1 MASRVIPTVLD
12 PLNASAL
19 NKLPETATAPPSKK
33 RKFGYDT
40 AAGQLSTNSIVI
52 RAHAASLSDEPL
64 VLNPITAI
72 PRSKLPLSWLE
83 DASWAHSDAQPG
95 GLFVADIPTLEHDL
109 STCLEPTVLAVR
121 LFADGSL
128 YVVERVKRG
137 IYSLTRLARWVHE
150 GDIMVAVKGWQGS
163 SRMDIESDETT
174 FPPTDALNW
183 WQAAQ
188 IEEPQSD
195 LGLGDDFS
203 GLQVAVVF
211 EEAEDAVPD
220 LGSVAPSF
228 VDVLEYRG
236 LSLPPASKEG
246 NVDVEVSNGLS
257 ETQGV
262 DTLDGMDLDIGVDA
276 NCVDSKQSPEELL
289 DGMRDHY
296 LQALYI
302 SKTSLAYF
310 AKGPL
315 TRCRTAFQS
324 PDCEISESPA
334 GLIDFYREA
343 ILAAKKMDLKY
354 REALPAIVRDAL
366 LALSDGEGGAGTK
379 KRKSKKKKLGRNGL
393 YPEEDSFIHKW
404 WKDRAMVETAG
415 QENSREAETKKHISD
430 LRLRETQLQILL
442 ILEVIAL
449 ESTGSDGSKD
459 TENGQKAGDDKEPAP
474 KPKAKK
480 AQDMNVL
487 LELHLDRLCIWHAV
501 SHEETSAAETAKTS
515 SFSEG
520 HMSGKKV
527 ESDAVRDFCTEVII
541 PFYAARLPDKC
552 KLITRKFGV
561 SGGIS
566 PAGKKSNKRERPEP
580 GSEVKRQPPPQKSRR
595 SLHRVLTDEKTAA
608 ASQNR
613 HPSLHRSNTAPT
625 KHELKRDS
633 MEPLLPTVLSGNV
646 RGGIQVKRVE
656 NREVDLHAVA
666 RQHESKLRK
675 VQMLVDQK
683 KELDAAILAL
693 RKPNRELVA
702 KDIAEDATKRV
713 STGGGSSRKPKNPVR
728 NPHGQGVQVM
738 ATPRGN
744 RKRDTVVGL
753 PPLPRSLKPSKS
765 FAGEMDDYSLA
776 ESPVMIPSS
785 GRRAI
790 SFSGPDSNPFKS
802 RLNAGQSESRRRQ
815 APSTELGAI
824 HETPTRPP
832 PNRLLFDMSH
842 KDDSTDLGTT
852 SSSSKGGLF
861 RVPLL
866 PESRS
871 TTTNSFSQPM
881 APSTPV
887 SSRRKNIV
895 TSTPDPK
902 PFGQTASSMIME
914 TPPKAH
920 GMQPAPDTYTIPAS
934 PALPTMVTSQP
945 RAQSPP
951 AVISTPVKSSIV
963 PVTPEKSQSKS
974 IYEHLGWDDDED
986 IDML

>member
-19 NKLPETATAPPSKK
+19 NKLPQTAPPSKK

-40 AAGQLSTNSIVI
+40 AAGQLPTNSIVI
-52 RAHAASLSDEPL
+52 RARAASLSDEPL
-64 VLNPITAI
+64 VLNPITTI

-109 STCLEPTVLAVR
+109 STCLEPTVFTVR
-121 LFADGSL
+121 LLSDGSL
-128 YVVERVKRG
+128 YVIERVKRG

-163 SRMDIESDETT
+163 SRMNVESDETA
-174 FPPTDALNW
+174 FPPPDALNW
-183 WQAAQ
+183 WQTAQ

-195 LGLGDDFS
+195 LGLGDDFA

-211 EEAEDAVPD
+211 EEAEEAVPD
-220 LGSVAPSF
+220 VGSVAPSF

-236 LSLPPASKEG
+236 PSVPPASKEG
-246 NVDVEVSNGLS
+246 NTDVEVPYRLS
-257 ETQGV
+257 ESQGV
-262 DTLDGMDLDIGVDA
+262 STLDGMDLDIGVDA
-276 NCVDSKQSPEELL
+276 NCVDAKQSPEELL

-324 PDCEISESPA
+324 ADCGKPESPA
-334 GLIDFYREA
+334 GLVEFYREA

-366 LALSDGEGGAGTK
+366 LALSDGEGGTGTK

-404 WKDRAMVETAG
+404 WKDRAMVEPTG
-415 QENSREAETKKHISD
+415 QESSREAESKKHISD

-449 ESTGSDGSKD
+449 ESTGTDGSKD
-459 TENGQKAGDDKEPAP
+459 TENSQKVGDDKEPTT
-474 KPKAKK
+474 KQKAKK

-515 SFSEG
+515 SFREG

-566 PAGKKSNKRERPEP
+566 PTSKKSNKRDRPEP
-580 GSEVKRQPPPQKSRR
+580 GAEVKRQPPPPQKSRR
-595 SLHRVLTDEKTAA
+595 SLHRVLTDEKAAA
-608 ASQNR
+608 ASLNR

-625 KHELKRDS
+625 KHEITRDS

-765 FAGEMDDYSLA
+765 FAGEMDDHSLA

-790 SFSGPDSNPFKS
+790 SFSGPDSDPFKS
-802 RLNAGQSESRRRQ
+802 RHIASQSESRRRQ
-815 APSTELGAI
+815 PPSTELGAI

-832 PNRLLFDMSH
+832 TNRLLFDLGP
-842 KDDSTDLGTT
+842 KDDSTGLGPT

-866 PESRS
+866 PESRN
-871 TTTNSFSQPM
+871 TTTKSLSQPM

-887 SSRRKNIV
+887 SSRRKDAV
-895 TSTPDPK
+895 TSTPDAN
-902 PFGQTASSMIME
+902 PFGKTASSMIME
-914 TPPKAH
+914 TPPKVH
-920 GMQPAPDTYTIPAS
+920 GMQPAPDTHTIPAS

-951 AVISTPVKSSIV
+951 VMISTPVKSSIV